1 MSVTEKIQKTYVW
14 RVSHVL
20 WVCVKIAK
28 IHKKE
33 ESWVADA
40 KTCELLHPSLLGWQH
55 TWTCWLG
62 VSRKMSHNSTAPSSE
77 NLAWFLQKNWK
88 KYIYLHSVQQKWV
101 EVHIPERVV
110 CRSKQGW
117 RGGHQQR
124 KQERCPESTVSHH
137 KGEYYGTR
145 WGGGVQSRATYTH
158 HSECGLDRAKSKTR
172 RVVVPI
178 FLPFSLLLLFHRAPL
193 VEGGEYQRC
202 IGSCLTAAWIISLD
216 TMESNLSGG
225 WSALVRVSAQIGAAA
240 ITGHHLR
247 CHWPLIHAIT
257 RLHPTSFSQ
266 NNETK

>member
-1 MSVTEKIQKTYVW
+1 M
-14 RVSHVL
+14 
-20 WVCVKIAK
+20 
-28 IHKKE
+28 
-33 ESWVADA
+33 ADA

-55 TWTCWLG
+55 TCNMLVG
-62 VSRKMSHNSTAPSSE
+62 CLEENVNSTAPSSE

-145 WGGGVQSRATYTH
+145 WGGGVSRATYTH